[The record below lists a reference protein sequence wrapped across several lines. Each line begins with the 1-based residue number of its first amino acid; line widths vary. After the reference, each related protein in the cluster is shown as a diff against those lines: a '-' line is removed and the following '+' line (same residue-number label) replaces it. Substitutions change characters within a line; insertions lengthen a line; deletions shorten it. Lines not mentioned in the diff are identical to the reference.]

1 MMPVKL
7 ASSGRFPTHKMS
19 ALASRGLTFV
29 TWREFRRYMRHT
41 VADMQLLRTSSAQ
54 EHHAQAGLGCL

>member
-7 ASSGRFPTHKMS
+7 ASSGRFPTHRMS

-29 TWREFRRYMRHT
+29 TWHKSWK
-41 VADMQLLRTSSAQ
+41 A
-54 EHHAQAGLGCL
+54 